1 VDLLTRSADLVRE
14 SSPQIFDEAV
24 SFSFRLFKTQ
34 PIVFV
39 EVMKPSG
46 ILEAF
51 LKKFSELQPLQ
62 AFVNSH
68 QEFKQF
74 EGSVSKCRLK
84 LLRFFQQFLKNDKLT
99 MPESKKLVTE

>member
-1 VDLLTRSADLVRE
+1 MLMGLADLVRE

-24 SFSFRLFKTQ
+24 SFSFRLLKTQ

-39 EVMKPSG
+39 EVMKPSW
-46 ILEAF
+46 ILEFF
-51 LKKFSELQPLQ
+51 LKKFSELQALH

-74 EGSVSKCRLK
+74 EGFVSKCRLK

-99 MPESKKLVTE
+99 MRESKKLATE